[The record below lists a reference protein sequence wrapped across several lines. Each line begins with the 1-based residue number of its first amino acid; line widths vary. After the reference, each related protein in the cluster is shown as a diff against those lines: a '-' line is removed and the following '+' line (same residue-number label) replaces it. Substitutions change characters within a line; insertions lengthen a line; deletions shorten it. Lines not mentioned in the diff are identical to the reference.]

1 MGSYRPFF
9 VRQRAAMHKGSVA
22 KQTVDPVTLL
32 PSVTP
37 TAAAPEYDNP
47 GYQTASLSTADGAQ
61 EIEQGQQEG
70 DVGTNT
76 TDFAN
81 SIGGQPQ
88 KSGRNTEIQ
97 SMIDSSDNVAR
108 TARLTAKLNGRKKRQ
123 AKRAERI
130 NKRNK

>member
-1 MGSYRPFF
+1 
-9 VRQRAAMHKGSVA
+9 MHKGSAA

-32 PSVTP
+32 PSVVP

-47 GYQTASLSTADGAQ
+47 GYQTASLSTADGTQ

-76 TDFAN
+76 TDFVAG
-81 SIGGQPQ
+81 IEGAAK

-97 SMIDSSDNVAR
+97 AMIDSSDNVAR
-108 TARLTAKLNGRKKRQ
+108 TARLTAKLSRRKKRQ

>member
-1 MGSYRPFF
+1 MGSYKPFF
-9 VRQRAAMHKGSVA
+9 VRQRAAMQKGSVA
-22 KQTVDPVTLL
+22 KQVVDPATLL
-32 PSVTP
+32 PSVEP
-37 TAAAPEYDNP
+37 TAVAPEYNNP

-70 DVGTNT
+70 DVGANT

-81 SIGGQPQ
+81 SIESTTR
-88 KSGRNTEIQ
+88 KFGRNTEIQ
-97 SMIDSSDNVAR
+97 NMINSSDNVAR
-108 TARLTAKLNGRKKRQ
+108 TARLQAKLNRREKRQ

>member
-1 MGSYRPFF
+1 MGSYKPFF
-9 VRQRAAMHKGSVA
+9 VRQRATMHKGSVA
-22 KQTVDPVTLL
+22 KQVTDPATLL
-32 PSVTP
+32 PSVAP

-70 DVGTNT
+70 DVGTNA

-81 SIGGQPQ
+81 SISGTPQ
-88 KSGRNTEIQ
+88 KFGRNTEIQ
-97 SMIDSSDNVAR
+97 AMIDSSDNVAR
-108 TARLTAKLNGRKKRQ
+108 TARLTAKLDRRKKRQ

>member
-9 VRQRAAMHKGSVA
+9 VRQRVAMHKGSVA
-22 KQTVDPVTLL
+22 KQIVDPATLL

-37 TAAAPEYDNP
+37 TAAAPEYDTP
-47 GYQTASLSTADGAQ
+47 SYQTASLSTADGAQ

-76 TDFAN
+76 TDFVA
-81 SIGGQPQ
+81 SIKGTPQ

-97 SMIDSSDNVAR
+97 AMIDSSDNVAR
-108 TARLTAKLNGRKKRQ
+108 TARLTAKLNRRKKRQ